1 MADFTLVP
9 DYSFETTR
17 EYKTLISKFE
27 NGTEQ
32 RRQKWSANLKS
43 WKLIYKNQSA
53 TDKGTILTL
62 FDAKKG
68 AFTAFTWTNPEDS
81 TDYTVRFKEDSLVI
95 SFNSARLYDIEFEL
109 LQVK

>member
-17 EYKTLISKFE
+17 NWKTLISNFE
-27 NGTEQ
+27 NGVEQ

-62 FDAKKG
+62 FEAKKG
-68 AFTAFTWTNPEDS
+68 SFTSFTWTNPEDS

-109 LQVK
+109 IQVK